1 MWILFIYYILK
12 YIFSR
17 SNRFNLI
24 TETFFLI
31 RIAID
36 FFIYSNLFKLDN
48 NNYIINYII
57 NLKNIIE
64 FFHNIIDYYIFI
76 EFMVKNIHNIHR

>member
-76 EFMVKNIHNIHR
+76 EFMVK